1 MADLRAKVA
10 QAKSAGYSD
19 AEIAAFL
26 GKDPSLA
33 SKIQQARA
41 AGYKDAEIIGHL
53 SAPAKHTFLGDIKD
67 TMAASVRNVADKYKA
82 MSAETDARAQQQAT
96 RAKQVGWPR
105 AVAENA
111 FAPGP
116 RQKGPGLSD
125 LAAVPLSPISG
136 LVHATLRPVAEAA
149 TNAFGPAYRTPG
161 VIEQARSVAGGR
173 GMIAPQRMS
182 HDESVARLEG
192 EIGTALSAAM
202 PATKA
207 GLAVSAAQAAP
218 RVNALARTVGEFDAA
233 GVRPSLAAAGGK
245 GPAIVANTVGEN
257 ALAGVRVRKAL
268 RGTVS
273 DVEAS
278 AGRTAGKF
286 GAPASRGATGEAV
299 QEGVRGFNER
309 FSARSARNYD
319 KAFTPIEAA
328 ETRALANAGGK
339 PIIKADETRSAIQG
353 IWGRVNSPELRDM
366 ITDPRV
372 KGIGEALEASPEA
385 LRFGDLRALRT
396 WVREA
401 KGNPQLRQGIPSA
414 SLSRLEGALT
424 KDISANAEALAGPQA
439 ARRLQ
444 QADQFHRIGSRR
456 IEGQLQAFVGKAAPK
471 TGESTYDVIV
481 RAASDKGGADLARLS
496 ALKKSL
502 QPQEW
507 GDVAATTIQRLGG
520 PEGADFSIHKF
531 VSGLESLSPGGKD
544 VLFGSGPLRAEL
556 ENLQRV
562 AARVKAVEKGA
573 NMSNS
578 GVNVQ
583 NAVTLSQALN
593 PAAWKVLGG
602 MALSGEAMT
611 NPAVVRWIANIG
623 SARTPA
629 ALSSA
634 IGRLNAAAKAN
645 RQLVPL
651 AEAVSIAAQKSGEHI
666 RSEAM
671 KREALPTAR
680 PGDR

>member
-1 MADLRAKVA
+1 MADLRAQVSK
-10 QAKSAGYSD
+10 AKAAGYSD
-19 AEIAAFL
+19 AEITAFL
-26 GKDPSLA
+26 GKDPSFGP
-33 SKIQQARA
+33 KVQQARA

-53 SAPAKHTFLGDIKD
+53 SAPAKHTFLGDIGE
-67 TMAASVRNVADKYKA
+67 TMANAGRNVAEKYRA
-82 MSAETDARAQQQAT
+82 MGDEAGAGGRRVAD
-96 RAKQVGWPR
+96 RAKQVGFLR
-105 AVAENA
+105 AATENA
-111 FAPGP
+111 FAPV
-116 RQKGPGLSD
+116 RNKGPGAGD
-125 LAAVPLSPISG
+125 LAAAALSPISG
-136 LVHATLRPVAEAA
+136 VMHATLRPVAEAA
-149 TNAFGPAYRTPG
+149 TNAFGPTYKTASP
-161 VIEQARSVAGGR
+161 VEQVTSVVSGR
-173 GMIAPQRMS
+173 GFIAPQRQS

-192 EIGTALSAAM
+192 DIGTALSAGM

-218 RVNALARTVGEFDAA
+218 RVNSLARTVAEFDQA
-233 GVRPSLAAAGGK
+233 GVRPSLASAGGK
-245 GPAIVANTVGEN
+245 GPSIIANTVGEN

-268 RGTVS
+268 RGTIS
-273 DVEAS
+273 DVAAS
-278 AGRTAGKF
+278 AGRTADRF

-309 FSARSARNYD
+309 FSARSSRNYD

-328 ETRALANAGGK
+328 ETRAAATAGGK
-339 PIIKADETRSAIQG
+339 PIIKADETRQAIHS
-353 IWGRVNSPELRDM
+353 IWGRVNSPELRSM

-372 KGIGEALEASPEA
+372 KGIGDALEASPEA

-424 KDISANAEALAGPQA
+424 KDIAVNAEALAGPQA

-444 QADQFHRIGSRR
+444 QADRFHRIGSQR

-481 RAASDKGGADLARLS
+481 RAASDKAGADLARLS

-520 PEGADFSIHKF
+520 AEEADFSIHKF
-531 VSGLESLSPGGKD
+531 VSGLENLSPGGKE

-583 NAVTLSQALN
+583 NAVTLSQAFN
-593 PAAWKVLGG
+593 PAAWKVLGT

-623 SARTPA
+623 SARSPA

-645 RQLVPL
+645 RHLVPL
-651 AEAVSIAAQKSGEHI
+651 AEAVSIAAQKSGKHVRAET
-666 RSEAM
+666 A
-671 KREALPTAR
+671 KQPVAPTALP
-680 PGDR
+680 GGQ